1 MKWSWS
7 FQEATAWWI
16 GYIYTLQTT
25 GRGRLAVFA
34 VDVAIPWFPKK
45 CPYHVVQHQKL
56 KGPQCWKGARDSV
69 FLLGF
74 AKNNVKNMKEPT
86 LVINHSI
93 APSVTTSV
101 QHKAIWRAMKE
112 PTTVISPFRCPKCDY
127 KCSTSSHLKRHERT
141 HTGGKPIRG
150 SQCGYQCKRLN
161 ILRKHERTH
170 TGDKPFNC
178 SQCDYMFNIKQF
190 EEP

>member
-1 MKWSWS
+1 MLRHKMIISGSYSLMDWLHLHS
-7 FQEATAWWI
+7 TD
-16 GYIYTLQTT
+16 YI
-25 GRGRLAVFA
+25 GRGHLAVLA

-56 KGPQCWKGARDSV
+56 KGKQRPRCWKGARDSV
-69 FLLGF
+69 FLLGL

-86 LVINHSI
+86 LVISHSI

-127 KCSTSSHLKRHERT
+127 KCSTSSDLKRHERT

-150 SQCGYQCKRLN
+150 SQCGYQCKRIN
-161 ILRKHERTH
+161 ILRKHERTN
-170 TGDKPFNC
+170 D
-178 SQCDYMFNIKQF
+178 
-190 EEP
+190 E